1 MTKISYIR
9 GVKSRQFMEPNPG
22 RLDLMEFER
31 PTDPDVM
38 PPEKAANGLTWS
50 IIGITFIYLLLN
62 R

>member
-1 MTKISYIR
+1 
-9 GVKSRQFMEPNPG
+9 MEPNPG